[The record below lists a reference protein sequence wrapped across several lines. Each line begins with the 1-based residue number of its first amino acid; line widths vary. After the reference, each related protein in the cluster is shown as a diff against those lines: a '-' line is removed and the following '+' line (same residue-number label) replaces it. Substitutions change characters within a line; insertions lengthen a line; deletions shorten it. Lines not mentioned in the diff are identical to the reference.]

1 MSYLALW
8 ADVYRNPIR
17 FADSLPSKPAPAWGF
32 LAALQRALMDSILLY
47 LPLFLIGRVPPERS
61 YVSFIPDKLYYG
73 TLIGLSPIVLLAE
86 WLLAAATMHLILRLM
101 SRRSDFD
108 QILNITGFVGLGIGS
123 VLLLWD
129 WSWLLIGG
137 MNQYWLGISHLLI
150 DVWGIVVT
158 IISFMRILQVPISL
172 GIVLNL
178 VGIAV
183 AMPFAI
189 MFMRSPL

>member
-1 MSYLALW
+1 
-8 ADVYRNPIR
+8 
-17 FADSLPSKPAPAWGF
+17 
-32 LAALQRALMDSILLY
+32 
-47 LPLFLIGRVPPERS
+47 
-61 YVSFIPDKLYYG
+61 
-73 TLIGLSPIVLLAE
+73 
-86 WLLAAATMHLILRLM
+86 MHFILRLT

-108 QILNITGFVGLGIGS
+108 QILNITGFVALGIGS

-150 DVWGIVVT
+150 DVWGIAVT
-158 IISFMRILQVPISL
+158 TISLKKILQVPISL
-172 GIVLNL
+172 GIALNL